1 LVKPIE
7 AALAMA
13 AEAGIETALGTG
25 KQGSTIDAPVMRSI
39 PDGLKFIWE
48 NDGLE
53 MKIES
58 PEPDH
63 RVLDV
68 EVTVELDVAGEHK
81 PRPLLAPSRM
91 NIKSLSAKE
100 NLSRMLTRKIDRDWG
115 GRIEQVSALCQEF
128 LPAGEPMVWL
138 NQVEDP
144 GPPEYHLK
152 PVLERGEHTV
162 IYATRGSTKSM
173 FGLATLISVADG
185 LAVLPSMKAGN
196 PVRALVLD
204 WETNKQA
211 HRRRYGQLL
220 AGIGQDK
227 LAHNIGY
234 KHMSSPL
241 SNTVTEI
248 RKLVAE
254 HNIELI
260 MADSGGMA
268 VGGQISDEQAVLAYF
283 AATRRIG
290 GTWLTITHT
299 PKTGATAIGS
309 QYWESQPS
317 GVWEMV
323 KDQEESEN
331 TVSCALINRKSRD
344 DQMFAPLSFRLEF
357 GNGHIRY
364 RYADPTTTPEIER
377 KLKPRARTIALLK
390 QENRPLTVR
399 EVAEGLDLPEK
410 VVRNTLDSGT
420 GKVFIRKSKSRPY
433 TFGLM
438 ASSEIENN
446 RLLKT
451 STQNST
457 VKSDNPPPKGGE
469 GFGSL
474 TLPDPSS
481 KKQKPEVEFED
492 EERW

>member
-1 LVKPIE
+1 
-7 AALAMA
+7 
-13 AEAGIETALGTG
+13 
-25 KQGSTIDAPVMRSI
+25 MRSI

-53 MKIES
+53 MRVES
-58 PEPDH
+58 PVRDH
-63 RVLDV
+63 RVF
-68 EVTVELDVAGEHK
+68 EVKISLEQHIEAEQK
-81 PRPLLAPSRM
+81 PRPLIAQSRM
-91 NIKSLSAKE
+91 NIESLSAKE
-100 NLSRMLTRKIDRDWG
+100 NLTRMLTRKIDRDWA
-115 GRIEQVSALCQEF
+115 GRIQQVSALWQEF

-144 GPPEYHLK
+144 GAPEYHLK
-152 PVLERGEHTV
+152 PILERNEHTV

-173 FGLATLISVADG
+173 FGLAVLISVADSQKI
-185 LAVLPSMKAGN
+185 LPSVIAGGP

-204 WETNKQA
+204 WETSKQA

-220 AGIGQDK
+220 AGIGQKK
-227 LAHNIGY
+227 LASNIAY

-241 SNTVTEI
+241 SNTVDEI
-248 RKLVAE
+248 RKLVTQ

-299 PKTGATAIGS
+299 PKAGTTAIGS

-364 RYADPTTTPEIER
+364 HYADPTATPEIER
-377 KLKPRARTIALLK
+377 KLKPRARTVAFLK

-420 GKVFIRKSKSRPY
+420 GKVFIRTSRNRPY

-451 STQNST
+451 STQKST
-457 VKSDNPPPKGGE
+457 VKSDNPPPKGGV
-469 GFGSL
+469 GVGSL

-481 KKQKPEVEFED
+481 NKQKPEEE